1 MDQTEVKCLAQGQN
15 DDRAVCDLT
24 NTSSWVTAAWN

>member
-15 DDRAVCDLT
+15 DRADCDLT
-24 NTSSWVTAAWN
+24 NTSSGVTAAWN